1 MYQNQ
6 YPAPPDLRLNEPLPP
21 GWEMRIDDRT
31 NWPFFIDHNTQRTTW
46 QDPRPVGGPID
57 TQAPAGTTY
66 VIRHKLI
73 VQKWI
78 VQFKV
83 AFKCGDCVYKA
94 LRAYHKVSV
103 LKQSVQQQNGTNQP
117 RVIPVQHIHSG
128 QQQFPMH
135 NPTKMPQPFA
145 PQTSMPMPQQHFPNQ
160 VRSTTP
166 DCIAIPVQHFNP
178 GSAQD
183 VSVAVLHEETLKPPT
198 PTSSP
203 GSQYIESEP
212 VYIPTPSPQPQSPVP
227 DDLLTSATTENKADD
242 TIEPDMPQVVHG
254 FLAPCLHLP
263 NFIITSLEAAP
274 KERKVPIQVVHES
287 PKQPNY
293 HPQQGF
299 STSPPQQQ
307 FPNQQQPPQQTQ
319 QQPGH
324 RDVPITAS
332 PKPTAAP
339 PTPTP
344 PVTQAPKPHMPSP
357 PPAQDDHRVIA
368 ARKKI
373 ADALSDLESIENDV
387 NQFSGESKDKAYLK
401 LEHLL
406 TKKLLALDEVTAAG
420 APGESDIRAERK
432 AAVKRV
438 QQTLDVLE
446 L

>member
-46 QDPRPVGGPID
+46 QDPRPVGGP
-57 TQAPAGTTY
+57 
-66 VIRHKLI
+66 
-73 VQKWI
+73 
-78 VQFKV
+78 
-83 AFKCGDCVYKA
+83 
-94 LRAYHKVSV
+94 
-103 LKQSVQQQNGTNQP
+103 QQNGTNQP

-242 TIEPDMPQVVHG
+242 TIEPDMPQ
-254 FLAPCLHLP
+254 
-263 NFIITSLEAAP
+263 AAP

-293 HPQQGF
+293 HPQQAKPQAPPQSYPQQQPYQQPNFARF

-446 L
+446 LKSMAS

>member
-46 QDPRPVGGPID
+46 QDPRPVRGP
-57 TQAPAGTTY
+57 
-66 VIRHKLI
+66 
-73 VQKWI
+73 
-78 VQFKV
+78 
-83 AFKCGDCVYKA
+83 
-94 LRAYHKVSV
+94 
-103 LKQSVQQQNGTNQP
+103 QQQNGTKQP
-117 RVIPVQHIHSG
+117 RVIPVQHIQPG

-135 NPTKMPQPFA
+135 NPSTMPQPFA
-145 PQTSMPMPQQHFPNQ
+145 PQTSMPMPQQHF
-160 VRSTTP
+160 
-166 DCIAIPVQHFNP
+166 QH
-178 GSAQD
+178 Q
-183 VSVAVLHEETLKPPT
+183 
-198 PTSSP
+198 
-203 GSQYIESEP
+203 
-212 VYIPTPSPQPQSPVP
+212 
-227 DDLLTSATTENKADD
+227 
-242 TIEPDMPQVVHG
+242 
-254 FLAPCLHLP
+254 
-263 NFIITSLEAAP
+263 AAP
-274 KERKVPIQVVHES
+274 KERVVPIQVVHES

-293 HPQQGF
+293 HPQQAMPQAPPQNF
-299 STSPPQQQ
+299 PQQQSYQQPNFARFPTSPPQQQ
-307 FPNQQQPPQQTQ
+307 FQTKQQPPQQTHQ
-319 QQPGH
+319 HPGH

-339 PTPTP
+339 PTLTP
-344 PVTQAPKPHMPSP
+344 PVTQAPKPRTPSP
-357 PPAQDDHRVIA
+357 QPAQDDHRVIA

-387 NQFSGESKDKAYLK
+387 NQLSGESKDKAYLK

-446 L
+446 LKSMAS

>member
-1 MYQNQ
+1 MFAGVMKRTQPQVTNV
-6 YPAPPDLRLNEPLPP
+6 LNTEEIPNKLTT
-21 GWEMRIDDRT
+21 EM
-31 NWPFFIDHNTQRTTW
+31 
-46 QDPRPVGGPID
+46 
-57 TQAPAGTTY
+57 
-66 VIRHKLI
+66 
-73 VQKWI
+73 
-78 VQFKV
+78 
-83 AFKCGDCVYKA
+83 
-94 LRAYHKVSV
+94 
-103 LKQSVQQQNGTNQP
+103 QQQNGTKQP
-117 RVIPVQHIHSG
+117 RVIPVQHIQPG

-135 NPTKMPQPFA
+135 NPSTMPQPFA
-145 PQTSMPMPQQHFPNQ
+145 PQTSMPMPQQHFQHQ

-183 VSVAVLHEETLKPPT
+183 VPVAVVHEETLKPPT

-203 GSQYIESEP
+203 GSQYIESDP

-227 DDLLTSATTENKADD
+227 DDSFTSATMENKADD
-242 TIEPDMPQVVHG
+242 TIEPEMAQ
-254 FLAPCLHLP
+254 
-263 NFIITSLEAAP
+263 AAP
-274 KERKVPIQVVHES
+274 KERVVPIQVVHES

-293 HPQQGF
+293 HPQQAMPQAPPQNF
-299 STSPPQQQ
+299 PQQQSYQQPNFARFPTSPPQQQ
-307 FPNQQQPPQQTQ
+307 FQTKQQPPQQTHQ
-319 QQPGH
+319 HPGH

-339 PTPTP
+339 PTLTP
-344 PVTQAPKPHMPSP
+344 PVTQAPKPRTPSP
-357 PPAQDDHRVIA
+357 QPAQDDHRVIA

-387 NQFSGESKDKAYLK
+387 NQLSGESKDKAYLK

-446 L
+446 LKSMAS